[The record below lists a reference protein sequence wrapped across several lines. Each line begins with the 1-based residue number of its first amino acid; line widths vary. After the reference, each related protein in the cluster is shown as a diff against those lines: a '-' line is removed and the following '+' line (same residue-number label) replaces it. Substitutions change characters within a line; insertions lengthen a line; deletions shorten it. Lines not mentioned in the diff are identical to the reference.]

1 MRPCYVFNAT
11 KPDQPASLSIYDEI
25 GFWGVQAKDF
35 RASLSAITQSEID
48 VEISS
53 PGGDYFAGLAMYNM
67 LRSSGKVINTKVMGV
82 AASAASVIFM
92 AGDKRTMPANTFLMT
107 HNPSN
112 PYGGNA
118 KEHRETADMLDKI
131 AIGARSVYAKASGMT
146 DEAVATMLDTDSW
159 ISADEALEMGLA
171 TEVTDEIK
179 ATAKFDLA
187 RADLPSNVVLAFA
200 QAEKPAPETPPETT
214 PEPEVE
220 TIEGTTEFTAP
231 PVADQIVQAATQ
243 AGLAEHAPVFALA
256 CLTMEDARTRI
267 AAALEI
273 TALCK
278 AVKRHEDA
286 GPAIKAGKSLA
297 DVRASLADA
306 MAQADTH
313 IDTAKKITTQT
324 TTQVEKPPVTSAS
337 IWASHLGQK

>member
-11 KPDQPASLSIYDEI
+11 KPDQPASLSIYEEI

-35 RASLSAITQSEID
+35 RTSLSAITQSEID

-92 AGDKRTMPANTFLMT
+92 AGDKRSMPGNTFLMT

-131 AIGARSVYAKASGMT
+131 AIGARSVYARASGMT
-146 DEAVATMLDTDSW
+146 DDAIATMLDTDTW
-159 ISADEALEMGLA
+159 ISAAEALEMGLA

-187 RADLPSNVVLAFA
+187 RADLPANVVLAFA
-200 QAEKPAPETPPETT
+200 QAEQPAPVAA
-214 PEPEVE
+214 PEPTPKTEGE

-231 PVADQIVQAATQ
+231 PVADQIVEAATQ
-243 AGLAEHAPVFALA
+243 AGLVEHAPVFALA

-278 AVKRHEDA
+278 AVKRPEDA
-286 GPAIKAGKSLA
+286 GKAIKSGQTLA
-297 DVRASLADA
+297 DIRASLADA
-306 MAQADTH
+306 MAQADIH

-324 TTQVEKPPVTSAS
+324 ATQVEKPPVTSAS